1 MASDEDVYHA
11 QQDGGP
17 DVCHAQQ
24 DGGQDVCHAQ
34 HDGGQDVWMGEGGDH
49 GCEKKVREH
58 LVITV
63 NGIDGSAEDWR
74 YAADEFVKEF
84 PDKVIVHCSER
95 NTLKLTHDGVDV
107 MGERLA
113 DEVLEAVTR
122 NPGVKKISF
131 IAHSLGGLVARY
143 AIGKLYE
150 PPSTGKTAGENGG
163 KLMDVDLVHYS
174 EEQSRGKI
182 AGLEPVN
189 FITVATPH
197 LGCKGK
203 NQLPMLWGVPLFE
216 KIVCLG
222 AHLAVGRSGRHLFL
236 TDNDEGKLPLLRRMV
251 NDCGDLRFMSALR
264 AFKRRVAY
272 SNVIHDQIVGWRTS
286 SIRRESELP
295 QLQSPL
301 DNKYP
306 HVVNV
311 ENENDGI
318 HGPRAATSNQCYSD
332 PEEEEMVT
340 GLTQVPWQRVD
351 VSFANSKY
359 RFVAHSTI
367 QVKYSWMQT
376 EGADVIYH
384 MIDNFHL

>member
-1 MASDEDVYHA
+1 MASDEN
-11 QQDGGP
+11 
-17 DVCHAQQ
+17 VCHAQQ
-24 DGGQDVCHAQ
+24 N
-34 HDGGQDVWMGEGGDH
+34 GGQDVWMSEGGDH
-49 GCEKKVREH
+49 GGDKKVLEH

-74 YAADEFVKEF
+74 YAADQFVKKF

-95 NTLKLTHDGVDV
+95 NALKLTHDGVDV

-113 DEVLEAVTR
+113 VEVLEAIAR

-143 AIGKLYE
+143 AIGRLYE
-150 PPSTGKTAGENGG
+150 PPSTGEIAGENGRE
-163 KLMDVDLVHYS
+163 LMDVDLIDYR

-189 FITVATPH
+189 FVTVATPH

-203 NQLPMLWGVPLFE
+203 NQLPMLWGVTLFE

-251 NDCGDLRFMSALR
+251 NDCGDLCFMSALR

-272 SNVIHDQIVGWRTS
+272 SNVVYDQIVGWRTS
-286 SIRRESELP
+286 SIRRQSELP
-295 QLQSPL
+295 QLQDPPL
-301 DNKYP
+301 DNRYP
-306 HVVNV
+306 HIVNV
-311 ENENDGI
+311 ENENDDF
-318 HGPRAATSNQCYSD
+318 HGPRAATSNQCYTD
-332 PEEEEMVT
+332 PEEEEMVA

-351 VSFANSKY
+351 VNFCNSKY

-376 EGADVIYH
+376 EGADVILH